1 MLNPDDIP
9 TLNPEHVRSLHAA
22 AGDWYSANGRDLP
35 WRRAPFAGE
44 PYAVLVSEVMLQQ
57 TQVERAV
64 PKFLEFMAAFPTIDR
79 LAAAATG
86 DVIRLWSG
94 MGYNARAVRLRALA
108 VVVVTRHNGRLPRS
122 VEELRALP
130 GIGPYTAAAVACFA
144 FGASVAVL
152 DTNVYRVLSR
162 VVHGVEPPSRSA
174 LEPLAREL
182 LPQLGAPLDAS
193 AWHQCLMDLGATLC
207 QVRAPRCMLCPL
219 RELCQAAPLLQSGD
233 ARRLAEASV
242 PYSPKQGAFTGST
255 RFYRGKVVDAMR
267 ALPPGGVLAMSD
279 LGQVVLSAFTPE
291 RDAAW
296 LETLVTGLER
306 DGLVVRTQGGV
317 GLP

>member
-1 MLNPDDIP
+1 MNNYPQFRETWDELLKSEPKPLHLRGCLSFEYCEFVETVMSDDF
-9 TLNPEHVRSLHAA
+9 EAA
-22 AGDWYSANGRDLP
+22 AQLVKSVYAGDALILKNALNEESIQTLKS
-35 WRRAPFAGE
+35 RAA
-44 PYAVLVSEVMLQQ
+44 S
-57 TQVERAV
+57 
-64 PKFLEFMAAFPTIDR
+64 
-79 LAAAATG
+79 
-86 DVIRLWSG
+86 
-94 MGYNARAVRLRALA
+94 
-108 VVVVTRHNGRLPRS
+108 
-122 VEELRALP
+122 
-130 GIGPYTAAAVACFA
+130 

-182 LPQLGAPLDAS
+182 LPQLGAPLDTS

-207 QVRAPRCMLCPL
+207 RVRAPRCMLCPL

-233 ARRLAEASV
+233 TRRLAEASV

-306 DGLVVRTQGGV
+306 DGLLVRTQGGV